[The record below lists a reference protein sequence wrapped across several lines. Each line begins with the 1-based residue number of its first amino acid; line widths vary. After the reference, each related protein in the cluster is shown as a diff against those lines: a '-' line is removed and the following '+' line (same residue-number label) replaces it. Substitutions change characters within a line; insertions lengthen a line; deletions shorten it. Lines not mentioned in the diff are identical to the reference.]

1 MAEIVMLPVDRIYP
15 HPDNPRKDVGDVS
28 ELAESI
34 KANGI
39 LQNLTVVPADE
50 GYTVII
56 GHRRLAAAKLAGLE
70 KVPCSIVE
78 MSDKEQISTM
88 LTENMQRSDLTVY
101 EQAHGFQMMI
111 DLGNTTDE
119 IAEISGFSKTTVKRR
134 LKMMELDQ
142 KTLKKVSDER
152 QLSLSD
158 FDKLSQID
166 DIKERNKALEEI
178 GTSNFNM
185 TVQYALKKQDIKR
198 MTPPLKKLL
207 KACGAKALAQ
217 SDTWS
222 SKYERIGNTCYY
234 WKEWDGK
241 EDIIPKIKDKLFYY
255 LGESYGEISF
265 YKAAKK
271 KPAEKK
277 SQKEIEKQK
286 KLSKAWAEEKELSET
301 TRQLRASFVKSVSLN
316 SKNTATML
324 RAALESIVF
333 RAVNYEGSDRE
344 GLLKLLNCDECGYDS
359 QKRAKNTKTALAN
372 LSEADIPKVIYSNFN
387 DDGRLKYSTGYSGEF
402 PKYMENAKL
411 DSLYD
416 WLCSMGYNMSDTEI
430 QLQLG
435 SHPLFNRENEED
447 SDDA

>member
-166 DIKERNKALEEI
+166 DISLGRFCENVRHSDFERLRPKWRNPRPA
-178 GTSNFNM
+178 
-185 TVQYALKKQDIKR
+185 R
-198 MTPPLKKLL
+198 
-207 KACGAKALAQ
+207 
-217 SDTWS
+217 S
-222 SKYERIGNTCYY
+222 SIHG
-234 WKEWDGK
+234 D
-241 EDIIPKIKDKLFYY
+241 
-255 LGESYGEISF
+255 
-265 YKAAKK
+265 
-271 KPAEKK
+271 AE
-277 SQKEIEKQK
+277 
-286 KLSKAWAEEKELSET
+286 A
-301 TRQLRASFVKSVSLN
+301 
-316 SKNTATML
+316 
-324 RAALESIVF
+324 VF
-333 RAVNYEGSDRE
+333 RA
-344 GLLKLLNCDECGYDS
+344 
-359 QKRAKNTKTALAN
+359 RA
-372 LSEADIPKVIYSNFN
+372 
-387 DDGRLKYSTGYSGEF
+387 
-402 PKYMENAKL
+402 
-411 DSLYD
+411 
-416 WLCSMGYNMSDTEI
+416 
-430 QLQLG
+430 
-435 SHPLFNRENEED
+435 
-447 SDDA
+447 